1 MSAGPG
7 SPTEPRLTS
16 TACGTDAEKVY
27 DAVFTDLTDLL
38 PQTTTPTLS
47 SCSAHSPAL
56 SETAAPPPDNSPAT
70 EIVATQHLRTP
81 DHGARQGGAICV
93 QIPKTGRSAWRT
105 VAVDPMLFNNSLLA
119 LLQYTYTYTYSY
131 TY

>member
-1 MSAGPG
+1 MSASPY

-16 TACGTDAEKVY
+16 TTCRTDAEKAY
-27 DAVFTDLTDLL
+27 DALLTDLNDLL
-38 PQTTTPTLS
+38 PRTTTPTLS
-47 SCSAHSPAL
+47 SRSVHPPAL
-56 SETAAPPPDNSPAT
+56 SAPATPPPDHSPAT

-105 VAVDPMLFNNSLLA
+105 VAVDPMLFNDSLLA
-119 LLQYTYTYTYSY
+119 LPQYTYTYTYSY